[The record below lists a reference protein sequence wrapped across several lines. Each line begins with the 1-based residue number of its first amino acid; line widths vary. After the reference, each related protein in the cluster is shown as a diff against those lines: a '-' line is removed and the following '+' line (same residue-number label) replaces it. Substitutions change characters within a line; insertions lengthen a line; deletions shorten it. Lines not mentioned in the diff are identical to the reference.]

1 MRLNTYAQTVLTLV
15 GSLIAVAL
23 PSPHRRTMHQHRVAD
38 FMVAA
43 GSYSS
48 LRVRSTDSSLPQT
61 IQLPSTLFMP
71 WVPPLPE
78 EEGGEGEVCDHL
90 LELR

>member
-1 MRLNTYAQTVLTLV
+1 
-15 GSLIAVAL
+15 
-23 PSPHRRTMHQHRVAD
+23 
-38 FMVAA
+38 MVAA

-78 EEGGEGEVCDHL
+78 EEGGEGEGASSEASRSKGSQAKEAAAGGGGGGDNASSTK
-90 LELR
+90 ETWI